1 MLPSSCW
8 FFSYLPQWFRARLGR
23 LQTRKGVLRLTKV
36 HALVHGVPPER
47 RRICRKIAFFWIINR
62 ASSRRHSLDVALSY
76 AHRIESLG
84 RAQSRRTGDWMLA

>member
-8 FFSYLPQWFRARLGR
+8 FFSYLPQGFRARLGR

-47 RRICRKIAFFWIINR
+47 RRICRKIAFFR
-62 ASSRRHSLDVALSY
+62 SLTALRRVATRQTSLYRMLIGLS
-76 AHRIESLG
+76 H
-84 RAQSRRTGDWMLA
+84 